1 MDTRPCPKCGRHV
14 MRDGAV
20 GLLVCSCG
28 QVLEFPRD
36 LEGPLRPAE
45 SDKRWFGTDG
55 EREDLAELG
64 LPERPLPS
72 RQSAIEELERR
83 ARENEVRERAE
94 AEEERVRS
102 EIYMYE
108 LLARNEGVQDG

>member
-28 QVLEFPRD
+28 QVLEFPSD
-36 LEGPLRPAE
+36 LEGPVRPK
-45 SDKRWFGTDG
+45 DGDLRWFGTEG
-55 EREDLAELG
+55 ERQDVHELG
-64 LPERPLPS
+64 LPERPLPT

-83 ARENEVRERAE
+83 ARENEARERTE
-94 AEEERVRS
+94 SEEERARS
-102 EIYMYE
+102 EIYMKE
-108 LLARNEGVQDG
+108 LLGRTEGSQDG